1 MWSIAVWH
9 NQSVNRTACKLRLQV
24 RFGLRP
30 TPAGYVQRYVGLM
43 LRNVLNKLS
52 QAALVVGLLLV
63 AWDYL
68 LKPPDSIFKQ
78 IPSPDHKYI
87 AEIEVR
93 FEHIYYTH
101 LHSYIV
107 RVRSTG
113 WTAWFDSQE
122 VFFGRC
128 NFFHDNFIEQYEQ
141 LKVMWT
147 EPKKIKISCGTFSK
161 VSLMKN
167 NAFEFQIVYD
177 GAIRSE

>member
-1 MWSIAVWH
+1 M
-9 NQSVNRTACKLRLQV
+9 QYQGRLRGAA
-24 RFGLRP
+24 RSEK
-30 TPAGYVQRYVGLM
+30 RYVGLM

-93 FEHIYYTH
+93 FEHPWYTH